1 MTNPIDQSAQR
12 AVEGDTERDQV
23 APANDNAPEPER
35 WPHQLWLD
43 MDGVLADF
51 DSAASKALRTD
62 NSYKWEWLH
71 GSKAFWDTLNQNPNF
86 FGDLPPMVDCLVLF
100 DKVEHLRPIILTAL
114 PKVGAEEVDAQ
125 KRAWVAK
132 YLGEDVRV
140 VTCQTHE
147 KPDYCGLGDVLVDD
161 RSVNKARWEA
171 EGGRYVIHT
180 SANDSIRQLREMGV
194 I

>member
-1 MTNPIDQSAQR
+1 MTHPQDNAAR
-12 AVEGDTERDQV
+12 AAVEGVPDQEHPP
-23 APANDNAPEPER
+23 AANDNAPERER

-51 DSAASKALRTD
+51 DSAACEALNTD
-62 NSYKWEWLH
+62 NSYKWEWIH

-86 FGDLPPMVDCLVLF
+86 FYDLPPMADCLVLF
-100 DKVEHLRPIILTAL
+100 DKVEHLNPIILTAL
-114 PKVGAEEVDAQ
+114 PKTGAHEVDRQ

-132 YLGEDVRV
+132 YLGENVRV

-147 KPDYCGLGDVLVDD
+147 KPDYCLRGDVLVDD
-161 RSVNKARWEA
+161 RSVNKAKWEA
-171 EGGRYVIHT
+171 AGGSYVLHV
-180 SANDSIRQLREMGV
+180 SALDSIRQLEGLGV